1 VKKRTAEWD
10 KIFMDCISEKD
21 LISKM
26 YEKVK
31 QSNCKKTSNP
41 INKKGKESERTFSK
55 EAIKMPSVL

>member
-1 VKKRTAEWD
+1 
-10 KIFMDCISEKD
+10 MDCISEKD